1 MGAIDDLGVEPFMER
16 TGVVWGG
23 CCRLRVPIAQP
34 KCLVKT
40 RVNEERGSRNALAA
54 SCSGFRRRWAIGTT
68 LPRFRYRSELSM
80 WPTGLMPPTA
90 ARVAVGGVSEV
101 SATMGTVSML
111 RSCRRAL
118 GQWLLGRGIW

>member
-1 MGAIDDLGVEPFMER
+1 MITNVEPFVER
-16 TGVVWGG
+16 TGVTWGG
-23 CCRLRVPIAQP
+23 CGPQEVPALQL
-34 KCLVKT
+34 KCLVRA
-40 RVNEERGSRNALAA
+40 RVDVGKDSRNALAA

-111 RSCRRAL
+111 RSCRRAC